1 MSLVNVRVNTTTFT
15 WRPFLPSLSQNKL
28 LKWAFVK
35 MEQSQLI
42 IQDFKQ
48 SSKHTAERNLIWVK
62 QATAHLF
69 LSFMVRERWKERCA
83 RVSHVLCLFKW
94 EQKHRRKKKKK
105 CQLAINLPLC
115 SCPNTPDVSSHPS
128 LLPAPHFFLRSPSS
142 VDNTESHVARFTP
155 TFTLTK
161 VCSCVS
167 ANVED
172 RKINRRNRGI

>member
-83 RVSHVLCLFKW
+83 RVSHFLCLFKW
-94 EQKHRRKKKKK
+94 EQKHRRKKKEEVSASHKPSALFLPQHPR
-105 CQLAINLPLC
+105 CLLSSLSSSCTSFFFYDLPLLWIIQ
-115 SCPNTPDVSSHPS
+115 SHT
-128 LLPAPHFFLRSPSS
+128 LLG
-142 VDNTESHVARFTP
+142 SHQLSHSQRCAAV
-155 TFTLTK
+155 
-161 VCSCVS
+161 
-167 ANVED
+167 
-172 RKINRRNRGI
+172 

>member
-62 QATAHLF
+62 QATTHLF

-83 RVSHVLCLFKW
+83 RVSHFLCLFKW
-94 EQKHRRKKKKK
+94 EQKHRRKKKK
-105 CQLAINLPLC
+105 
-115 SCPNTPDVSSHPS
+115 
-128 LLPAPHFFLRSPSS
+128 
-142 VDNTESHVARFTP
+142 EE
-155 TFTLTK
+155 
-161 VCSCVS
+161 VS
-167 ANVED
+167 ASHKPSALFLPQHP
-172 RKINRRNRGI
+172 RCLLSSLSSSCTSFFFTISLFCG